1 MGPLRRYTIPLMLL
15 TALWG
20 GCASLESTTTP
31 TAGPAALSKQN
42 CSGQELIPV
51 PPMIAFGVQSVSVLN
66 VCLSGDT
73 IRATTADGTVLQKPA
88 AGIPR
93 DYQIGEGCVV
103 GNGEMG
109 GLRIFSYKPF
119 TIPACK

>member
-1 MGPLRRYTIPLMLL
+1 MGALTRYGIPLLL
-15 TALWG
+15 FAGLWG
-20 GCASLESTTTP
+20 GCATTESPATP
-31 TAGPAALSKQN
+31 GGYLQSSCPS
-42 CSGQELIPV
+42 SGVIPV
-51 PPMIAFGVQSVSVLN
+51 PPMIPFGVRSVSVLN

-73 IRATTADGTVLQKPA
+73 IRAATADGTVLEKPA

-109 GLRIFSYKPF
+109 GLRIFTYKPF
-119 TIPACK
+119 TIPVCK